1 MREQKAVGSYYR
13 LAPKERMDV
22 IIYHFNSF
30 PSIIKDYEMEL
41 EDWIMTNR
49 SMARQESR
57 RELGVRIQSNSCLS
71 SPTANMAIERLQIEG
86 MIKNGTLGELERS
99 LEDLA
104 EIERGIME
112 VKLMRHEYRR
122 MKVRIGTLNK
132 VDRELLVTYACR
144 ESTSSD
150 LSEELMITQKSV
162 RNKIYR
168 IKKKLLNGFGGS
180 FDSYTDDTIMLLSN
194 EKGA

>member
-1 MREQKAVGSYYR
+1 
-13 LAPKERMDV
+13 
-22 IIYHFNSF
+22 
-30 PSIIKDYEMEL
+30 
-41 EDWIMTNR
+41 
-49 SMARQESR
+49 
-57 RELGVRIQSNSCLS
+57 
-71 SPTANMAIERLQIEG
+71 
-86 MIKNGTLGELERS
+86 
-99 LEDLA
+99 
-104 EIERGIME
+104 
-112 VKLMRHEYRR
+112 MRHEYRR

>member
-1 MREQKAVGSYYR
+1 MRKQSIVGNYYR

-30 PSIIKDYEMEL
+30 PSIIRDYEMEL

-49 SMARQESR
+49 AMARQESCG
-57 RELGVRIQSNSCLS
+57 ELGVRIQSGGRLT
-71 SPTANMAIERLQIEG
+71 SPTDSIAIERMQIEE
-86 MIKNGTLGELERS
+86 MIKTGAMGEFGRK
-99 LEDLA
+99 LEDFD
-104 EIERGIME
+104 EIRRGILE
-112 VKLMRHEYRR
+112 VRLMRHEYDR

-132 VDRELLVTYACR
+132 VERDLLVTYACK
-144 ESTSSD
+144 ESSSST

-168 IKKKLLNGFGGS
+168 IKKKLLNGFGGT
-180 FDSYTDDTIMLLSN
+180 FDSYTDETILLLRSKM
-194 EKGA
+194 EA